1 MELKVLLMLEKKVI
15 QKNNNRVIITVNFKE
30 EGTPLQ
36 EVIEDLFINYYK
48 SAICGANVCYPG
60 KTYI

>member
-1 MELKVLLMLEKKVI
+1 MLEKKVI